1 MNSFCSGFWEFSA
14 PPMLCCFFRMVPNL
28 YYPLD
33 HLQQDS
39 IVALASS
46 YTDHFLSPIMHDWSQ
61 QPPPL
66 VQGLVK
72 PYHVTPKGPS
82 QHMTESALSRI
93 VMSVLLKL
101 QLSRL
106 RHLTV
111 SE

>member
-1 MNSFCSGFWEFSA
+1 
-14 PPMLCCFFRMVPNL
+14 MVPNL

-33 HLQQDS
+33 HIQQDAV
-39 IVALASS
+39 IALASS

-72 PYHVTPKGPS
+72 PYHVTPKVQC
-82 QHMTESALSRI
+82 QHVIESSLSRI

-106 RHLTV
+106 KHLTV
-111 SE
+111 SIVLVRKPLMK